1 MKRKSLKPRWRIAE
15 AGSVAL
21 PAPLSSLDSRG
32 KRLSQKSRLSEST
45 RIDSRLNK
53 PTTYDKETETVC
65 RLAEKASRSHI
76 VASGLD
82 CFSDFAPSHHLQRNR
97 FGQLK

>member
-1 MKRKSLKPRWRIAE
+1 MKRKSLKPRWRIAG
-15 AGSVAL
+15 ARLGAL
-21 PAPLSSLDSRG
+21 PAPLPSSDSRDR
-32 KRLSQKSRLSEST
+32 RLSQKSRPSELT

-53 PTTYDKETETVC
+53 PTTFDKETETVC
-65 RLAEKASRSHI
+65 SLAAQASRSHI